1 MRALFRNAVIQPQR
15 ERGQGGWQS
24 WVLAEGI
31 REGAMEESDKDA
43 WKWGEV
49 VSCVCKSTGKGP
61 ASGYIPF
68 ASQGASGGWPL
79 PTDRNRVP
87 GR

>member
-49 VSCVCKSTGKGP
+49 VSCVCKSTARGP
-61 ASGYIPF
+61 L
-68 ASQGASGGWPL
+68 QGIFHLQVRGLEDGWPL
-79 PTDRNRVP
+79 PTDGNRVP